1 MIVWSMSLKFKVE
14 LEVNDLFATTTFALA
29 TLRLCAAT
37 DTLMVRE
44 ASMSTG
50 SPAGEL
56 IVTEM
61 VTGDDT
67 VTVPDSG
74 MVRDHVAP
82 LCIAAVAPL
91 IESFPMTVLP
101 LDAMMTA

>member
-61 VTGDDT
+61 VTGDDPG
-67 VTVPDSG
+67 TVPDSG
-74 MVRDHVAP
+74 VVRDNVP
-82 LCIAAVAPL
+82 PRGSAVAGPL
-91 IESFPMTVLP
+91 VPPFSLPVLP
-101 LDAMMTA
+101 CGPLR

>member
-61 VTGDDT
+61 VTGDDPA
-67 VTVPDSG
+67 TVPDSG
-74 MVRDHVAP
+74 MGRDNVPPLGIAGVAP
-82 LCIAAVAPL
+82 F